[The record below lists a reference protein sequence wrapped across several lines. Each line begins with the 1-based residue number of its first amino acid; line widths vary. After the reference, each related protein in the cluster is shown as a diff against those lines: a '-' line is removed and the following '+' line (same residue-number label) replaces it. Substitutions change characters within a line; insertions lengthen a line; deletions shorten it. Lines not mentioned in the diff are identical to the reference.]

1 MKRKNNRYIADNL
14 REIVE
19 FLLHGQF
26 CELFLTPTENSLLQF
41 FRYCFVG
48 GIASVVDWSAVYLV
62 EKMGAHYLFAAV
74 IGFFCGLLCNY
85 GLSKAMVFRME
96 TSKFD
101 SRREFLA
108 YGFIGVIGLLLTLII
123 MYILTEWFHI
133 YFMISKIA
141 ATVLVLFWNFMARKY
156 WLY

>member
-1 MKRKNNRYIADNL
+1 MKQGSNQYIAGSI
-14 REIVE
+14 REIMV
-19 FLLHGQF
+19 LLLRGRF
-26 CELFLTPTENSLLQF
+26 RELFFTPTENSLLQF

-48 GIASVVDWSAVYLV
+48 GIASVVDWSVVYLM
-62 EKMGAHYLFAAV
+62 EKVGAHYLFAAV

-85 GLSKAMVFRME
+85 GLSKTMVFRME

-101 SRREFLA
+101 PRREFIA